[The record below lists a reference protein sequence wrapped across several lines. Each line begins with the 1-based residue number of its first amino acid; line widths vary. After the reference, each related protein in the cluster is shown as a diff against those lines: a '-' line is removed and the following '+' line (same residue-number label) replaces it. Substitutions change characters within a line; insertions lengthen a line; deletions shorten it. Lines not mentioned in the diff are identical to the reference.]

1 MNKLNYKSIFL
12 KLRQLQKGEIIY
24 TIAIALSLT
33 FLFSVWGIS
42 FKMSASK
49 EAFGDNL
56 FLKYFVYT
64 LPVLPIYLFAK
75 RLFNK
80 YNNGNDNFKNSIL
93 VYLFIVIALSIMIKI
108 VVRKPIFF
116 LQQDYIAYTVIEEQ
130 ITEGVVE
137 KGKGIYKD
145 DEIGEVLQANILEN
159 SVVLRID
166 KDEVPVTNQAE
177 KRFVQKG
184 YFGYWQ
190 TPVLLGYTPKS
201 SLENQISFKLN
212 PALSLKDFFRYLLQ
226 IVSVYYLEMFQKSI
240 LSYAFL
246 LIVAVCFLVYV
257 ILKAK
262 TNKTN

>member
-1 MNKLNYKSIFL
+1 MSNINFKSIASQL
-12 KLRQLQKGEIIY
+12 KRLRQGEIVY
-24 TIAIALSLT
+24 LIAIALSLT
-33 FLFSVWGIS
+33 FLLSVLGIG
-42 FKMSASK
+42 FKMSATK

-56 FLKYFVYT
+56 FLKYFVYM

-116 LQQDYIAYTVIEEQ
+116 LQQDYIAYTVIEED
-130 ITEGVVE
+130 IADGIVE

-145 DEIGEVLQANILEN
+145 DDIGEVLQANILEN
-159 SVVLRID
+159 SVVLKID
-166 KDEVPVTNQAE
+166 KAEMPVTNQAE

-190 TPVLLGYTPKS
+190 TPVLLGYTPKK

-212 PALSLKDFFRYLLQ
+212 PILSVKDFFRYLFQ
-226 IVSVYYLEMFQKSI
+226 IVPAYYLEMFQKSI
-240 LSYAFL
+240 LSYAFIFIL
-246 LIVAVCFLVYV
+246 AVCFLVYL
-257 ILKAK
+257 ILKVK
-262 TNKTN
+262 TNKIN